1 MKITVNIVV
10 ESDDGK
16 FTRESVSC
24 VGVDTR
30 LPGIDPDSA
39 KEDFVAQARGV
50 LAAVGETHVPALY
63 AAVQEAVDRA
73 AQAPAEDSPGEE
85 PEPAEKKPSAAKEE
99 VARRLEQIREL
110 RKAAGDPA
118 AEAAE

>member
-1 MKITVNIVV
+1 MKITVNIKV

-16 FTRESVSC
+16 FTQESVSC

-39 KEDFVAQARGV
+39 KEDFVAQARG
-50 LAAVGETHVPALY
+50 LLTSIGETHVPALY

-73 AQAPAEDSPGEE
+73 AQAPAEDSPGGE
-85 PEPAEKKPSAAKEE
+85 PKSVDKKPSEAKDE
-99 VARRLEQIREL
+99 VARKLEQIREL

>member
-1 MKITVNIVV
+1 MKITVNIKVD
-10 ESDDGK
+10 SDDGK
-16 FTRESVSC
+16 FTQESVSC

-39 KEDFVAQARGV
+39 KEDFIAQARG
-50 LAAVGETHVPALY
+50 LLTSIGETHVPALY

-73 AQAPAEDSPGEE
+73 AHDPAEDSPGEE
-85 PEPAEKKPSAAKEE
+85 PESVDKKPSEAKDE
-99 VARRLEQIREL
+99 VARKLEQIREL

-118 AEAAE
+118 AEEAE

>member
-16 FTRESVSC
+16 FKQESVSC

-39 KEDFVAQARGV
+39 KEDFVAQARGI
-50 LAAVGETHVPALY
+50 LTAVGETHVPALY
-63 AAVQEAVDRA
+63 AAVQEAVDSA
-73 AQAPAEDSPGEE
+73 AKNPSGDSPGGD
-85 PEPAEKKPSAAKEE
+85 PEPADKKPSEAKEE

-110 RKAAGDPA
+110 RKAAGDPV

>member
-1 MKITVNIVV
+1 MKITVNIKV

-16 FTRESVSC
+16 FAQESVSC

-39 KEDFVAQARGV
+39 KEDFIAQARG
-50 LAAVGETHVPALY
+50 LLTSIGETHVPALY
-63 AAVQEAVDRA
+63 AAVQEAVGRA
-73 AQAPAEDSPGEE
+73 AQEPAEDRPGEE
-85 PEPAEKKPSAAKEE
+85 RKSVDKKRSETKDE
-99 VARRLEQIREL
+99 VARKLEQIREL

-118 AEAAE
+118 AEEAE

>member
-16 FTRESVSC
+16 FTQESVSC

-39 KEDFVAQARGV
+39 KEDFVAQARG
-50 LAAVGETHVPALY
+50 LLTSVGETHVPALY

-73 AQAPAEDSPGEE
+73 EQGPAVEHPGEE
-85 PEPAEKKPSAAKEE
+85 PESVDKKPSEAKEE
-99 VARRLEQIREL
+99 VARKLEQIREL

>member
-1 MKITVNIVV
+1 MKITVNIKV

-16 FTRESVSC
+16 FTQESVSC

-39 KEDFVAQARGV
+39 KEDFVAQARG
-50 LAAVGETHVPALY
+50 LLTSVGETHVPALY

-73 AQAPAEDSPGEE
+73 AQEPAGDSPGEE
-85 PEPAEKKPSAAKEE
+85 PKSVDKKPGEAKDE
-99 VARRLEQIREL
+99 VARKPEQIREL

-118 AEAAE
+118 AEEAE

>member
-1 MKITVNIVV
+1 MKMTVNIKV

-16 FTRESVSC
+16 FTQESVSC

-39 KEDFVAQARGV
+39 KEDFIAQARG
-50 LAAVGETHVPALY
+50 LLTSIGETHVPALY

-73 AQAPAEDSPGEE
+73 AQDPAEDSPGEE
-85 PEPAEKKPSAAKEE
+85 PKSVDKKPSEAKDE
-99 VARRLEQIREL
+99 VARKLEQIREL

>member
-16 FTRESVSC
+16 FTQESVSC

-39 KEDFVAQARGV
+39 KEDFIAQARG
-50 LAAVGETHVPALY
+50 LLTSIGETHVPALY
-63 AAVQEAVDRA
+63 AAVQEAIDRA
-73 AQAPAEDSPGEE
+73 AQEPAEDSPGEE
-85 PEPAEKKPSAAKEE
+85 PKSVDKKPSEAKDE
-99 VARRLEQIREL
+99 VARKLEQIREL

-118 AEAAE
+118 AEEAE